1 MNDNDRKELF
11 KFHMENDM
19 LFRRLAEE
27 TVSEP
32 DDRKFQLGNALMDL
46 VMQGRVVISQGF
58 SGELMFELNQPN

>member
-11 KFHMENDM
+11 KFHMENDV

-32 DDRKFQLGNALMDL
+32 DDRKFQLGNA
-46 VMQGRVVISQGF
+46 
-58 SGELMFELNQPN
+58 

>member
-46 VMQGRVVISQGF
+46 VMQGRVAISQGF